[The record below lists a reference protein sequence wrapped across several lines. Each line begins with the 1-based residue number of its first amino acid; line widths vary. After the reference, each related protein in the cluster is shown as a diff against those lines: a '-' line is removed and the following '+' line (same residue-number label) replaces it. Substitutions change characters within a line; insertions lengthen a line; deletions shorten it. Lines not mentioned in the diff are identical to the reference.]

1 MSRELIESWTDYSAA
16 VTRLLGMASQH
27 LHIYDQD
34 LQALKL
40 DTTESLASL
49 SALLA
54 RHGDHPL
61 CIALRDG
68 GHFQTRSPRL
78 RGLCTT
84 WAHRAAVRQTPAA
97 LSHLR
102 DNMLLV
108 DGLHALIRLEKN
120 LPRSVLITDEPEA
133 IAPYAKRFAE
143 IWQESD
149 KNLLENPL
157 GL

>member
-108 DGLHALIRLEKN
+108 DGLHALIRLEKK
-120 LPRSVLITDEPEA
+120 PAAQRTHHGRTGSHC
-133 IAPYAKRFAE
+133 
-143 IWQESD
+143 
-149 KNLLENPL
+149 PL
-157 GL
+157 CETLC